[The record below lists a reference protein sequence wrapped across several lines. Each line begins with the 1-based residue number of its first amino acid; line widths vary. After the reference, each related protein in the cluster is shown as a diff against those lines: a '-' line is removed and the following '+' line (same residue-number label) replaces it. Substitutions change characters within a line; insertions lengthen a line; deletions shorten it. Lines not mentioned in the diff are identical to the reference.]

1 MWPVLTSGL
10 IMGLLSSVH
19 CIGMCGPLVLALP
32 LQQASPRRRW
42 VSVMLYHTGRII
54 TYCVLGLA
62 FGLAGRQLGLAGW
75 QQVFSIVLGLL
86 MVGLCVVT
94 FLHQGKVS
102 FVLTRLLQQKITAL
116 NLYLWKA
123 PEKHGF
129 LLLGMGNG
137 LLPCGM
143 VYLAVAA
150 ALSTGN
156 AGYSTLFM
164 GFFGLGS
171 LPALAALSFWGYRI
185 NMAVRHQFKKAVP
198 FFMLALGIV
207 LVLRGLDLNIP
218 FISPVLPVVPGNA
231 ASCH

>member
-1 MWPVLTSGL
+1 
-10 IMGLLSSVH
+10 MGLLSSVH

-32 LQQASPRRRW
+32 LQHASPQKRLA
-42 VSVMLYHTGRII
+42 SILLYHTGRIL
-54 TYCVLGLA
+54 TYGVLGLA
-62 FGLAGRQLGLAGW
+62 FGLAGRQLRVAGW
-75 QQVFSIVLGLL
+75 QQFFSIVLGLL
-86 MVGLCVVT
+86 LVGCWLLGI
-94 FLHQGKVS
+94 LHQGKGS
-102 FVLTRLLQQKITAL
+102 FVLTRLVQQKITQL

-123 PEKHGF
+123 PEKYGY

-150 ALSTGN
+150 ALSTGH

-164 GFFGLGS
+164 CFFGLGS

-185 NMAVRHQFKKAVP
+185 NRQVRHQFKKAAP

-218 FISPVLPVVPGNA
+218 FISPVLPRVPGNP